1 MARHSGAA
9 RSRLHDESVRLRVG
23 RRIAATLLVGSV
35 TAFAALLGSS
45 SAGPARLV
53 RDLILFNLAHLA
65 AACLCWWPRVE
76 TVRHRRAWR
85 LLTIAVLLSVAGNI
99 FFTLI
104 PGATLTPA
112 LGAPAIS
119 DLFYLSSYPVM
130 NIAAILL
137 VRERGRH
144 IVSAVWLD
152 GLVIGLGAATSAP
165 RILPIDELAYS
176 PLTMTEQKVTADGL
190 LTLLRGPAWL
200 SRDARIVI
208 FARALRTFGYGC
220 TSILLA
226 GMLSEDGVSA
236 AGIGLLLG
244 VAALGSVTA
253 SVGMGLLADRFGRRR
268 SLFVTAGL
276 MGVAGLVFAV
286 CESYPVLLVAAFIG
300 TISPSTNDNSPF
312 SGVEQAILAQTC
324 PAEHHT
330 AVFARYS
337 MSALLAGALGG
348 LGAAALG
355 LLTAVEPGDA
365 AFLVYAALSAVIIA
379 LFRRLSP
386 AVEPAE
392 GEPNAQR
399 AQPSVREGRRPSPLM
414 YKLAGL
420 FAVDAFAGGL
430 AVQAILAL
438 WFQQRFGATDA
449 QLGILFFGANLL
461 PALSQAVAPAL
472 VVRYG
477 LLGTML
483 VPHAVSNLLLLCV
496 PWSPTFG
503 WAATALWT
511 RQALSKIDV
520 PARQAFTAASRTR
533 RNAFEDRR
541 SGPTG
546 VHGRMKGKDLRL
558 RDQTLS
564 W

>member
-1 MARHSGAA
+1 
-9 RSRLHDESVRLRVG
+9 
-23 RRIAATLLVGSV
+23 
-35 TAFAALLGSS
+35 
-45 SAGPARLV
+45 
-53 RDLILFNLAHLA
+53 
-65 AACLCWWPRVE
+65 
-76 TVRHRRAWR
+76 
-85 LLTIAVLLSVAGNI
+85 
-99 FFTLI
+99 
-104 PGATLTPA
+104 
-112 LGAPAIS
+112 
-119 DLFYLSSYPVM
+119 
-130 NIAAILL
+130 
-137 VRERGRH
+137 
-144 IVSAVWLD
+144 
-152 GLVIGLGAATSAP
+152 
-165 RILPIDELAYS
+165 
-176 PLTMTEQKVTADGL
+176 MTEQKVTADGL

-286 CESYPVLLVAAFIG
+286 SESYPVLLVAAFIG

-324 PAEHHT
+324 PAQHHT

-337 MSALLAGALGG
+337 MSALLAGALGS

-355 LLTAVEPGDA
+355 LLTTVEPGDA

-386 AVEPAE
+386 ARRTCRR
-392 GEPNAQR
+392 R
-399 AQPSVREGRRPSPLM
+399 ADRATRTTVGARGQAPLA
-414 YKLAGL
+414 LDVQAGL
-420 FAVDAFAGGL
+420 VCSPSTPSRAASPCKPFSRCGFSNASGPPML
-430 AVQAILAL
+430 E
-438 WFQQRFGATDA
+438 
-449 QLGILFFGANLL
+449 LGILFFGANLL

-511 RQALSKIDV
+511 RQTLSKIDV
-520 PARQAFTAASRTR
+520 PARQAFTAAVVTPVERT
-533 RNAFEDRR
+533 AAASLTTVAR
-541 SGPTG
+541 SIAVSASPLTSSLMLAGPMIACGAPFLLGGGLALAYDITMWRSFRD
-546 VHGRMKGKDLRL
+546 VAAAAVAKGRHRL
-558 RDQTLS
+558 RARGVQACRPDTTEASAAPDGDPPTIAIPTTCSSTTLFPLVGTQRDVIERVRAHRRAAAQRDVPGGFANWESVHHHLERRQHPERRRARTDQPS
-564 W
+564 GSPSSIGQHPSNDRPSPH

>member
-1 MARHSGAA
+1 
-9 RSRLHDESVRLRVG
+9 
-23 RRIAATLLVGSV
+23 
-35 TAFAALLGSS
+35 
-45 SAGPARLV
+45 
-53 RDLILFNLAHLA
+53 
-65 AACLCWWPRVE
+65 
-76 TVRHRRAWR
+76 
-85 LLTIAVLLSVAGNI
+85 
-99 FFTLI
+99 
-104 PGATLTPA
+104 
-112 LGAPAIS
+112 
-119 DLFYLSSYPVM
+119 
-130 NIAAILL
+130 
-137 VRERGRH
+137 
-144 IVSAVWLD
+144 
-152 GLVIGLGAATSAP
+152 
-165 RILPIDELAYS
+165 
-176 PLTMTEQKVTADGL
+176 MTEQIVTDARL
-190 LTLLRGPAWL
+190 LAVLRGPAYL

-208 FARALRTFGYGC
+208 LARALRTFGYGC

-253 SVGMGLLADRFGRRR
+253 SVAMGVFADRFGRRR
-268 SLFVTAGL
+268 SLLVTAAL
-276 MGVAGLVFAV
+276 MGVAGVVFAV

-330 AVFARYS
+330 TVFARYS

-355 LLTAVEPGDA
+355 LLTSVEPGDA
-365 AFLVYAALSAVIIA
+365 AFVLYAALSVVIIG
-379 LFRRLSP
+379 LFRQLSP
-386 AVEPAE
+386 EAE
-392 GEPNAQR
+392 RAADELDAQ
-399 AQPSVREGRRPSPLM
+399 APQHAPENRRPSPLM
-414 YKLAGL
+414 CKLACL

-472 VVRYG
+472 VARYG

-483 VPHAVSNLLLLCV
+483 VPHAVANLLLLCV

-520 PARQAFTAASRTR
+520 PARQAFTAAVVTPAERT
-533 RNAFEDRR
+533 AAASLTTIAR
-541 SGPTG
+541 SIAVSASPLTSSLMLAGPMMACGAPFLLGGGLALTYD
-546 VHGRMKGKDLRL
+546 VTMWRSFRDVAAAAVTRGRHRL
-558 RDQTLS
+558 RRGGVRASPLSPSTAPADTDDDPPTIATPTLLLDDTLPLNLRAGPVERVWAQRRAAERDIPRGFAGWEAVQRHLQPPQAHTVES
-564 W
+564 PPAHSSGERSRNNHAERP

>member
-1 MARHSGAA
+1 
-9 RSRLHDESVRLRVG
+9 
-23 RRIAATLLVGSV
+23 
-35 TAFAALLGSS
+35 
-45 SAGPARLV
+45 
-53 RDLILFNLAHLA
+53 
-65 AACLCWWPRVE
+65 
-76 TVRHRRAWR
+76 
-85 LLTIAVLLSVAGNI
+85 
-99 FFTLI
+99 
-104 PGATLTPA
+104 
-112 LGAPAIS
+112 
-119 DLFYLSSYPVM
+119 
-130 NIAAILL
+130 
-137 VRERGRH
+137 
-144 IVSAVWLD
+144 
-152 GLVIGLGAATSAP
+152 
-165 RILPIDELAYS
+165 
-176 PLTMTEQKVTADGL
+176 MTERKVTADRL

-253 SVGMGLLADRFGRRR
+253 SVGMGLFADRFGRRR

-324 PAEHHT
+324 PAQHHT

-337 MSALLAGALGG
+337 MSALLAGALGS

-355 LLTAVEPGDA
+355 LLTTVEPGDA
-365 AFLVYAALSAVIIA
+365 AFLVYAALSAVIIV

-386 AVEPAE
+386 AAEPAA
-392 GEPNAQR
+392 GEPIAQR
-399 AQPSVREGRRPSPLM
+399 AQPSAREGRRPSPLM

-420 FAVDAFAGGL
+420 FAIDAFAGGL

-520 PARQAFTAASRTR
+520 PARQAFTAAVVTPVERT
-533 RNAFEDRR
+533 AAASLTTVAR
-541 SGPTG
+541 SIAVSASPLTSSLMLAGPMIACGAPFLLGGGLALAYDITMWHSFRD
-546 VHGRMKGKDLRL
+546 VAAAAVAKGRHRL
-558 RDQTLS
+558 RRPRAHGATPNPADVSEPPAPFDDGPPTIAMSTMSLDDTTPLNLRYDPVERVRARRRATTELNAPRGFPHWEAVHDHLLRPQHQDPRSDPSPSAGPHPTKGRPATR
-564 W
+564 